1 MPYTYK
7 IKVDL
12 YNVFW
17 PKMIVRLYYKEKLDG
32 VGQFIEL
39 DEKQSHYLH
48 NVLRLD
54 IGSTFFVFD
63 GKSGEYEAEI
73 VGAKKKSVTVKLLKK
88 TKELGKTPDYLVVQ
102 HMEPDHSANIV
113 RFMDAYPAA
122 VVVASQA
129 AFRMMKQFYGSDYTD
144 RRLAIITPSLSTS

>member
-7 IKVDL
+7 IKVYL

-17 PKMIVRLYYKEKLDG
+17 PKMIVRLYCKEKLDR

-39 DEKQSHYLH
+39 DEKQSHYLN

-73 VGAKKKSVTVKLLKK
+73 VGVKKKSV
-88 TKELGKTPDYLVVQ
+88 
-102 HMEPDHSANIV
+102 S
-113 RFMDAYPAA
+113 
-122 VVVASQA
+122 SC
-129 AFRMMKQFYGSDYTD
+129 
-144 RRLAIITPSLSTS
+144 